1 MGLIIKQSIKGSFWS
16 YLGVILGF
24 ITTSFL
30 FPKYVSTEV
39 IGLFGVIVAYST
51 IASQLSSL
59 GIKGVTV
66 RLFPYFRNESN
77 GHNGFLFIGVS
88 VVLIGFVLFLAV
100 FSIISPYLLEGKAD
114 SVLLIDYFFLIKVVT
129 LFVSLYAFFDS
140 YIKLLYDAVYGTF
153 LQEFVQRLLILLFTV
168 LFIFKIIDINVF
180 ILAYALALSMK
191 GVLIIAHLW
200 RKKSIKL
207 KPNLSFITPK
217 LRKEII
223 SVALFSLLAGFG
235 TSAVFSIDKIIIFDL
250 LDLSNTGVYTIAF
263 FFGTLVVIPSRPLL
277 KIAGTIIAEAWKD
290 NDLEKIDLIYK
301 KSCLNQFILGC
312 VSFLGIWVNID
323 NILEILGDDYL
334 EAKWVIFFIGLSF
347 LIDMGTGAKNLVI
360 GLSKQYRMMLL
371 FISLLI
377 VLVIVSNYIF
387 IPIWGI
393 QGAAIASAISMF
405 VTNLVKY
412 LFIYR
417 KYGFQPFNYRFL
429 VVISIFILSYITQLL
444 LPELSLIPDIITRS
458 FIVGGSFSILI
469 LVSKVSSEINSTV
482 KKGYD
487 LIKSKL

>member
-1 MGLIIKQSIKGSFWS
+1 M
-16 YLGVILGF
+16 
-24 ITTSFL
+24 
-30 FPKYVSTEV
+30 
-39 IGLFGVIVAYST
+39 
-51 IASQLSSL
+51 
-59 GIKGVTV
+59 
-66 RLFPYFRNESN
+66 
-77 GHNGFLFIGVS
+77 
-88 VVLIGFVLFLAV
+88 
-100 FSIISPYLLEGKAD
+100 
-114 SVLLIDYFFLIKVVT
+114 
-129 LFVSLYAFFDS
+129 
-140 YIKLLYDAVYGTF
+140 
-153 LQEFVQRLLILLFTV
+153 
-168 LFIFKIIDINVF
+168 
-180 ILAYALALSMK
+180 
-191 GVLIIAHLW
+191 
-200 RKKSIKL
+200 
-207 KPNLSFITPK
+207 
-217 LRKEII
+217 
-223 SVALFSLLAGFG
+223 FSLLAGFG

-250 LDLSNTGVYTIAF
+250 LDLSYTGVYTIGF

-277 KIAGTIIAEAWKD
+277 KIAGTIIADAWKD
-290 NDLEKIDLIYK
+290 NDLKKIDLIYK
-301 KSCLNQFILGC
+301 QSCLNQFILGC
-312 VSFLGIWVNID
+312 VLYLGIWVNID

-360 GLSKQYRMMLL
+360 SLSKQYRMMLL

-405 VTNLVKY
+405 VINLVKC

-444 LPELSLIPDIITRS
+444 LPELSLVPDIIIRS
-458 FIVGGSFSILI
+458 FIVGGSFSFLI
-469 LVSKVSSEINSTV
+469 LVSKVSSEINITV

>member
-1 MGLIIKQSIKGSFWS
+1 MGLIIKQSIMGSFWS
-16 YLGVILGF
+16 YLGVVLGF

-59 GIKGVTV
+59 GIKGVTG

-88 VVLIGFVLFLAV
+88 VVLIGFALFLAV
-100 FSIISPYLLEGKAD
+100 FSIISPCLLEGKAD
-114 SVLLIDYFFLIKVVT
+114 NVLFIDYFFLIKVVT

-140 YIKLLYDAVYGTF
+140 YNKLLYDAVYGTF
-153 LQEFVQRLLILLFTV
+153 LQEFVQRLLILLFTL
-168 LFIFKIIDINVF
+168 LFIFNIIDINVF
-180 ILAYALALSMK
+180 ILSYAFSLSMK
-191 GVLIIAHLW
+191 GILIVAHLW

-207 KPNLSFITPK
+207 KPNLLFITPK

-250 LDLSNTGVYTIAF
+250 LDLSYTGVYTIGF

-277 KIAGTIIAEAWKD
+277 KIAGTIIADAWKD
-290 NDLEKIDLIYK
+290 NDLKKIDLIYK
-301 KSCLNQFILGC
+301 QSCLNQFILGC
-312 VSFLGIWVNID
+312 VLYLGIWVNID

-360 GLSKQYRMMLL
+360 SLSKQYRMMLL

-405 VTNLVKY
+405 VINLVKC

-444 LPELSLIPDIITRS
+444 LPELSLVPDIIIRS
-458 FIVGGSFSILI
+458 FIVGGSFSFLI
-469 LVSKVSSEINSTV
+469 LVSKVSSEINITV